1 MNVANTAVPAEL
13 TRAIL
18 GSAISVHRELG
29 PGLLESTYR
38 ACLLKQL
45 RADGMPV
52 RCEVEIPI
60 QYKGFE
66 IESTYRADLIVDDK
80 VLIELKAVEHLLP
93 LHESQVLT
101 YLRHTRLEVGLLIN
115 FNVTRLMSGVRRF
128 AHSRPHPTSLSPSA
142 HSASSSPLR

>member
-45 RADGMPV
+45 QADGMPV

-115 FNVTRLMSGVRRF
+115 FNVRRLMNGVRRF
-128 AHSRPHPTSLSPSA
+128 AHSRSGPPSPSPSA